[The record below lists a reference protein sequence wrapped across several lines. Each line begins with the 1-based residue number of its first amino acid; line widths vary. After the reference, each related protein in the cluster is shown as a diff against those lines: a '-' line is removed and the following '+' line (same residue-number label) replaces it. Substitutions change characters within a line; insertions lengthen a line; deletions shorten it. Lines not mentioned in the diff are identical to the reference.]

1 MPTIRFVGHD
11 GTEYVVQAEAGRS
24 LMEIAVDHQVPGIM
38 AACGGCCTCAT
49 CHAYVDPAWVDR
61 FAPPS
66 EDEEMMLEAV
76 PGLRANSRLSC
87 QLIVGEEHDG
97 LLIRLPVEQ
106 I

>member
-1 MPTIRFVGHD
+1 
-11 GTEYVVQAEAGRS
+11 
-24 LMEIAVDHQVPGIM
+24 
-38 AACGGCCTCAT
+38 
-49 CHAYVDPAWVDR
+49 
-61 FAPPS
+61 
-66 EDEEMMLEAV
+66 MMLEAV